1 MARFV
6 VLDHSLIGVGGHHY
20 EQAVQILQAAD
31 RLGLEP
37 VLAANMRFTQRQL
50 LPPHWQVLTVFADE
64 SHDCLADYPL
74 DTRGLPLSTGGPEA
88 GTQPAER
95 WPRVGLDAVRQK
107 WRSYQHRRR
116 TERFAWGCAAIHA
129 QIALQGGDHVF
140 IPTTSLFDLLG
151 LARFLQENQGVGEV
165 MWHGL
170 FHYGFLQGREPQYAQ
185 QEAVERQ
192 VRRQLEYLLQH
203 IPRGRLRLY
212 GTTQRLA
219 EQYNRLSLSEF
230 GVLPFPVDAHAL
242 RGTELPATS
251 RKLRLTCAGFLRREK
266 GKVLASRFV
275 EGLWSNELAAG
286 HMQLVVQTNRR
297 QALRMLPR
305 NAVVPMDFKSALSD
319 TDTDPIV
326 WLRHPLTREAY
337 IDLIRQSDMAV
348 FLHEDRA
355 YYTRCSGV
363 LVEMLAGG
371 VPVLVPAGS
380 WLADQVSESIYEHLD
395 GLRSTAGVVGRA
407 AVDHVTGRTG
417 QPGMGGSV
425 LPRCGGTAGDAE
437 CEVEI
442 PTGTCAA
449 LVSCQWPAHACPGTY
464 LRLAAESVGQL
475 SEQESLPVVTILG
488 PRPFGKPVSALVPVL
503 AGTRRIKLSL
513 RNAYDHG
520 PVMVSNLEVRLLEPP
535 ASGASSHAA
544 GRVGLVFADVDQ
556 LPRLVRNMRE
566 HYAHYLESARFFAA
580 AWRHQHDAQR
590 IVERLLERSG
600 SRCSAVA

>member
-1 MARFV
+1 MACFVRNASVMARFV

-151 LARFLQENQGVGEV
+151 LARSCKRTKASAKSCGMGCFTTASCRGASRSMPNK
-165 MWHGL
+165 
-170 FHYGFLQGREPQYAQ
+170 
-185 QEAVERQ
+185 
-192 VRRQLEYLLQH
+192 RRWNARSVVNSNTCCS
-203 IPRGRLRLY
+203 ISRAGDCDSMAPRKDWPSNTIACL
-212 GTTQRLA
+212 
-219 EQYNRLSLSEF
+219 LSEF
-230 GVLPFPVDAHAL
+230 EVLPFPVDAHAL

-395 GLRSTAGVVGRA
+395 GLRSTAPDGRPCHHRSCDGKNRSPGDGRQRTS
-407 AVDHVTGRTG
+407 AVRRRRRM
-417 QPGMGGSV
+417 P
-425 LPRCGGTAGDAE
+425 
-437 CEVEI
+437 
-442 PTGTCAA
+442 
-449 LVSCQWPAHACPGTY
+449 
-464 LRLAAESVGQL
+464 LRIGNSHGNLRGHGQL
-475 SEQESLPVVTILG
+475 PVARSRVSGDLPAI
-488 PRPFGKPVSALVPVL
+488 
-503 AGTRRIKLSL
+503 
-513 RNAYDHG
+513 
-520 PVMVSNLEVRLLEPP
+520 
-535 ASGASSHAA
+535 
-544 GRVGLVFADVDQ
+544 GR
-556 LPRLVRNMRE
+556 
-566 HYAHYLESARFFAA
+566 
-580 AWRHQHDAQR
+580 
-590 IVERLLERSG
+590 
-600 SRCSAVA
+600 